1 MPLPAVP
8 SMQSRSSDQN
18 VPSLSFHCFE
28 NPTVLH
34 VIQLRSSDQNVPLS
48 FHCFENPTVLHAIQ
62 SWSSDQNVSLSFHYF
77 ENPTVLHVIQMT
89 ELFSCQLHILS
100 PVTKTGQYLKII
112 QYLSHLFSS
121 EVQLHTLTV
130 CRIIHINMSALYAI
144 KTVFSLW
151 CKRLG
156 VIPRDDLSWTDDVDY
171 VTKKIIIIIINSWV
185 N

>member
-1 MPLPAVP
+1 
-8 SMQSRSSDQN
+8 
-18 VPSLSFHCFE
+18 
-28 NPTVLH
+28 
-34 VIQLRSSDQNVPLS
+34 
-48 FHCFENPTVLHAIQ
+48 
-62 SWSSDQNVSLSFHYF
+62 
-77 ENPTVLHVIQMT
+77 MT
-89 ELFSCQLHILS
+89 ELFSCQLHIFS

-144 KTVFSLW
+144 KTVFILR

-171 VTKKIIIIIINSWV
+171 VTKKAKSKIIN